1 MNDRHD
7 ELNRALADLQVE
19 STNFGLRFIRDARV
33 RFDYM
38 QQTKKLANEF
48 SARVAK
54 GEIAP
59 REAAEQVNL
68 LRNEIMEAQRMKSS
82 DIGRALAVKLKTS
95 GLSLDELCEKYAL
108 RFYESSFETLNQNA
122 KNRVYLE
129 IVESSGRSRISVN
142 KSALKF
148 SRLGRAFWIATI
160 GIAVYKV
167 YEAENKLKE
176 VARQGV
182 VIGTG
187 VAGGMAGGAAAGLV
201 CGPGAPICSTIGVF
215 VGGAIAAFGADAT
228 FGWFF

>member
-1 MNDRHD
+1 MNNEHND
-7 ELNRALADLQVE
+7 LNRALANLQVE
-19 STNFGLRFIRDARV
+19 STNFGLRFIKDARV

-38 QQTKKLANEF
+38 HQTKRLATEF
-48 SARVAK
+48 STRVAK
-54 GEIAP
+54 GEITP

-82 DIGRALAVKLKTS
+82 DIGRALAVKLKTN
-95 GLSLDELCEKYAL
+95 GLSVDELCEKYAL
-108 RFYESSFETLNQNA
+108 RFYERSFEDLDQHA

-160 GIAVYKV
+160 GIAVFKV
-167 YEAENKLKE
+167 YESENKLKE
-176 VARQGV
+176 IARQGF
-182 VIGTG
+182 VIETG
-187 VAGGMAGGAAAGLV
+187 IAGGMAGGAAAGLV